1 MDEMKIRRF
10 KEKYLRDLV
19 ALWEKV
25 FGYDAPHNDPALVI
39 SKKSEVDDGLLFVAE
54 NESGRMI
61 GSVMCGYD
69 GHRGWIYS
77 LAVSPDDRRKGIGKQ
92 LMVHAEKAL
101 KARGCVKINLQI
113 MEGNDEVES
122 FYRNL
127 GYITEPR
134 ISMGKR
140 IPENIG

>member
-1 MDEMKIRRF
+1 M
-10 KEKYLRDLV
+10 
-19 ALWEKV
+19 
-25 FGYDAPHNDPALVI
+25 I